1 MGGFTAQG
9 MTSGLIKLSDPQRW
23 EASLSTTEIWK
34 HGLDAKLVPL
44 LLVVDC
50 PWLSVKSVLEFH
62 LTVYLRF
69 CFTWRYLEQALI
81 VGSPPRSLNNMS
93 SFLINRMCLFVYSRV
108 LLYDWRLAKGIAVT
122 TVINSFSG
130 AIFLAH
136 TTTTTTDRGVTIFP
150 RWLKNMNELFVKK
163 MFFVCFIFASNWL
176 LVLRIAQIWITSII

>member
-9 MTSGLIKLSDPQRW
+9 MTSGMIKLSDPQRW

-50 PWLSVKSVLEFH
+50 PWLIWQVSLGVSFDGLSSILFYVTLSWTGSYRRKSAAFAEQYVVLFGQQD
-62 LTVYLRF
+62 V
-69 CFTWRYLEQALI
+69 
-81 VGSPPRSLNNMS
+81 S
-93 SFLINRMCLFVYSRV
+93 LFVYSSRV
-108 LLYDWRLAKGIAVT
+108 LLYDWRLSKGIAVT

-163 MFFVCFIFASNWL
+163 MFFFVSSLPAIDCLF
-176 LVLRIAQIWITSII
+176 